1 MNPTEILRQAVE
13 AVEEARRTRRRQ
25 SLTGCGLH
33 ESPRSPGDS
42 WRISLQV
49 RVTMT
54 AAGALPVRTAT
65 EEGSSLDRIA
75 LNKLQTPLPEK
86 MSRASSSSKKISL
99 KSS

>member
-13 AVEEARRTRRRQ
+13 AVEEAHFPEDLRVVAFTKALDLLATPGG
-25 SLTGCGLH
+25 SATGA
-33 ESPRSPGDS
+33 RS
-42 WRISLQV
+42 
-49 RVTMT
+49 MT

-75 LNKLQTPLPEK
+75 LKLQTPLPAKVEGVFI
-86 MSRASSSSKKISL
+86 SKKISL